1 MVQVVLSDTTNLNSG
16 VVYMSHVFSDTRCL
30 VFWSFSTFGRTF
42 QGLRVSK
49 ARRSTLKPLGR
60 LKQNQTI
67 LPAEYCSLLRKI
79 NQITPYKNI
88 RELLGETSGNPEQDS
103 WCTDVKHTRPS
114 GKTNDV
120 KAQWRVL
127 KWTIVIEICW
137 QAFNVQL
144 NTVSCSFCL
153 LQGNNSRF
161 PWQKVT
167 LKW

>member
-1 MVQVVLSDTTNLNSG
+1 MSKNWTSKLTSNKRADCIQLIHLSVKDICR
-16 VVYMSHVFSDTRCL
+16 VYACSL
-30 VFWSFSTFGRTF
+30 VYFKMCDYDLFW
-42 QGLRVSK
+42 K
-49 ARRSTLKPLGR
+49 K

-88 RELLGETSGNPEQDS
+88 RELLRETSGNPEQDS

-114 GKTNDV
+114 GKTNDA

-144 NTVSCSFCL
+144 NTVPCSFCL
-153 LQGNNSRF
+153 LQGNNNRF